1 LNFGERGV
9 RNGEFKTPFDVATNR
24 QGHMYVTDRT
34 NNKVQVFD
42 RFGAFLSEFGAKGS
56 KAGQF
61 QGPEGIAIDQSGMVF
76 VVDSENHRIQMF
88 NADGTFHSKFG
99 VKGKSNEFLNLQSVC
114 LLMIQIF
121 HIILHV
127 VCMIESITYIDGS
140 NK

>member
-1 LNFGERGV
+1 
-9 RNGEFKTPFDVATNR
+9 
-24 QGHMYVTDRT
+24 MYVTDRT
-34 NNKVQVFD
+34 NNRVQVFD

-76 VVDSENHRIQMF
+76 IVDSENHRIQMF

-99 VKGKSNEFLNLQSVC
+99 VKGKKSNEFLNLQSVC

-121 HIILHV
+121 QIILHV